1 MERNGIRMNEKD
13 LQAFLIRNYGHENA
27 ACEWKEYK
35 SLKHTLK
42 GDAGRD
48 LISYVSAISN
58 MEGGSIVMGVKD
70 KTLDIVGIQDFH
82 TYTVDN
88 LCLALLDN
96 CANLPTEGL
105 RLEEFKTIDTQK
117 TVWILHVPK
126 HQLRLPVYAHSKAWQ
141 RQDEHLIEMTSSRLA
156 TILNEVEQR
165 TDWSGELI
173 PEATLADLD
182 EEALVKARF
191 EYKKCHPRLA
201 EEVDKWDNITLLNR
215 AGVAVK
221 GVLTK
226 AAILLLGKEESVHLI
241 RPAVAQITWI
251 LMDEN
256 DTKID
261 YEHKSIPFILT
272 VDKILS
278 LIRNLTIREMPGNTL
293 FPDTMKQYD
302 DYSIREA
309 LHNCIAHQDYTL
321 QERITLIEQPGSLLF
336 SNGGTFLPQTLENAL
351 EQDGPQKYY
360 RNFCLCQG
368 MVNFNMIDII
378 GRGIKKI
385 FTEQQKRFFPMP
397 DYIINSDK
405 KEVKVRIYGKMIDEK
420 YVELLKQIPDLSLNE
435 CIALDCVQ
443 KHKPIQADIA
453 KKMKAKGYIEKIKSE
468 WFISEYI
475 ARETKQ
481 LPDYVKQKGLGR
493 KYYKDMVLRLLSK
506 NKNGLGREDI
516 DNLLLDMVPK
526 FSKNPSSYIGNL
538 LSEMKNKDN
547 TIYLDGNRWKIDEK

>member
-1 MERNGIRMNEKD
+1 MHDGHFRRIREKAMSVEPYDFDDTLLSEIVLQCVFKRTDTNEIAKALLAKYGTFLCMAKNAVPKD
-13 LQAFLIRNYGHENA
+13 LKEIRGIGENSA
-27 ACEWKEYK
+27 EKLCALLRAMY
-35 SLKHTLK
+35 SFRMVPGSAVIPTQPIYYN
-42 GDAGRD
+42 D
-48 LISYVSAISN
+48 LVQMLYRQFENLDYDMQSELFVKINGEQEKVKTDLLN
-58 MEGGSIVMGVKD
+58 SIVGYQNWNSENESKQFYAIPLM
-70 KTLDIVGIQDFH
+70 LANELN
-82 TYTVDN
+82 DN
-88 LCLALLDN
+88 
-96 CANLPTEGL
+96 
-105 RLEEFKTIDTQK
+105 
-117 TVWILHVPK
+117 
-126 HQLRLPVYAHSKAWQ
+126 
-141 RQDEHLIEMTSSRLA
+141 
-156 TILNEVEQR
+156 
-165 TDWSGELI
+165 
-173 PEATLADLD
+173 
-182 EEALVKARF
+182 
-191 EYKKCHPRLA
+191 
-201 EEVDKWDNITLLNR
+201 
-215 AGVAVK
+215 
-221 GVLTK
+221 
-226 AAILLLGKEESVHLI
+226 
-241 RPAVAQITWI
+241 
-251 LMDEN
+251 EN

-368 MVNFNMIDII
+368 MVNFNMIDTI

-397 DYIINSDK
+397 DYVIDCDK

-453 KKMKAKGYIEKIKSE
+453 KKLKAKGYIEKIKSE